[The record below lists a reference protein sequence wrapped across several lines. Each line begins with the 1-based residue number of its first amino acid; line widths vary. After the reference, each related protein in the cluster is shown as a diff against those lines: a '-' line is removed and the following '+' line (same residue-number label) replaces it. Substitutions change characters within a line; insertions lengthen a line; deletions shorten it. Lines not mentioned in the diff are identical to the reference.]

1 MVLLGMA
8 MNWEF
13 RWILLIPLLAA
24 GMTAGVAVYA
34 VSRWRVAVWV
44 PYFFALMVA
53 ISIWS
58 LGYTFEIAAL
68 ELATKILF
76 AKIEY
81 LGIATVSLFWFLF
94 AAHYAGNGKAVTG
107 WRLLWLG
114 LIPLVTIGLA
124 LTNERHLLIWR
135 TLVLQ
140 ETTSFLALKLEYGNW
155 FWVHVAA
162 SYLLLAA
169 GTLMIITAVRRFP
182 VAYRAQLLLLIV
194 GSLFPWLG
202 NLYSLFDLGP
212 IPELDWTPIG
222 FALTGVIAAW
232 AVFRLNL
239 FDLVPV
245 ARRVTLD
252 SMREGVVV
260 LDLQNRIVDVNPAA
274 RLMFGEAEKEVIG
287 RPLAAYL
294 AHQPELITQYANV
307 FEGDSLLTLLVQGE
321 LREYDLQISPL
332 YDDVLT
338 LRGRLFVLR
347 DVTPRRRAESQLA
360 ASEARY
366 RLVSEMVSDYAYA
379 YEVSETGQT
388 RLEWVTEAFARVTGY
403 SATAMQG
410 QGGWLTVVHPADQML
425 FRERLARLLAGE
437 ADVTEYRIVTRVG
450 TVRWLRDVGRSLR
463 DEQTGCVTHIYG
475 AATDITE
482 SRKAREDL
490 LAQKQLFESLVQ
502 VARATAEGPEIEKV
516 LQNAVYVAATLT
528 EAELGSLLLVDEDL
542 RVTHSYLSGRENS
555 NGQHDGLLQTVMK
568 QGLAHWVVVNG
579 QPTLIHDTFQ
589 DDRWVKLPGEIRP
602 ARSALAVPIMSGEQV
617 LGVLTLQHSQ
627 VGFFRDEYVGLMEA
641 AADQMALA
649 LRNAQMY
656 DMQHRLADHQTVLYE
671 VLRLISSHLTPE
683 TVVQTAT
690 EAITRLTNWTAVAI
704 LVHDEAANQFV
715 VQSATGGLAVYIGKL
730 VPVKLGNSERPFQEW
745 EQPVPPVS
753 EGLKLADS
761 RQVLSIPLWH
771 GGERIGVFYVESEQK
786 RPFSRH
792 DRQLAE
798 ALAEAISLAMDNAR
812 THVELREY
820 AAGLSTLYTV
830 TRQASS
836 SLIIG
841 DTLEKTLYAAITA
854 LGFEMGVITLL
865 NPEDDLLHVEAT
877 FGFAK
882 AVARQMKQGDLR
894 GSVCEFVHLRQEPL
908 QIDDVEQDFE
918 AVFKLQPDMRTVLNG
933 IKRLGARSYS
943 GIPLLHRGESLG
955 SLCLFSQQ
963 PRVLSL
969 SEVSL
974 QITIGQQIATALVN
988 ADLYEQARQQ
998 LREQTAIREAMAVM
1012 TSTIALPD
1020 VLARI
1025 AQQMCQVLGAT
1036 SAYICSFDGETLYST
1051 VLAEYV
1057 GRDATT
1063 NEHESDLGTVY
1074 YMPEQF
1080 PRDLQLIKVGWPTTI
1095 HANDEDL
1102 NAYEQH
1108 HLLKHGVKSLLVLPM
1123 QFGGK
1128 TVAYAEVWESR
1139 RRREFSANEVALGQA
1154 IAQQASI
1161 AFENARLFQSVENER
1176 TRLNALIQASRDGI
1190 VLIGTDNRIKVIN
1203 QMALTLLGLP
1213 DGVEAWIERPLR
1225 QAVKQLRA
1233 ISPQLVDLL
1242 LKEVARLREN
1252 DDQPGFGEF
1261 EANNYITQWLNLPV
1275 MAEGNRIGHLL
1286 IFRNVTDERRLGRM
1300 REDLVHT
1307 IVHDLRNPLS
1317 AVNICVELM
1326 TEQLASVQ
1334 LSSEIYDY
1342 LGIVQRNTEK
1352 TTRLVDMILDINR
1365 LESGQMPI
1373 SFRPVVLTELV
1384 DEVLKLQRPLA
1395 EEDQIHL
1402 EQDVP
1407 LSLPKVMIDA
1417 NLIERVLQNLLDN
1430 ALKTTPAGR
1439 GVIRVEARSAST
1451 ESGRRVLVSVVD
1463 NGPGIPA
1470 DIRDHMFQKF
1480 ITGEGQR
1487 RRGTGLGLA
1496 FCRMA
1501 IDAHDEDIWVAQS
1514 ERGVGTTIT
1523 FSLPIALG

>member
-1 MVLLGMA
+1 

-13 RWILLIPLLAA
+13 RWILLIPVLAA
-24 GMTAGVAVYA
+24 VMTAGVAIYA
-34 VSRWRVAVWV
+34 VLRWRVANWV
-44 PYFFALMVA
+44 PYLFALTAVIA
-53 ISIWS
+53 LWS
-58 LGYTFEIAAL
+58 LGYAFEIAAL
-68 ELATKILF
+68 QLPSKLVF
-76 AKIEY
+76 AKIQY

-94 AAHYAGNGKAVTG
+94 AAHYVGYGKYMTWWVLGLLAVVPAVT
-107 WRLLWLG
+107 
-114 LIPLVTIGLA
+114 IALVF
-124 LTNERHLLIWR
+124 TNERHLLIWR
-135 TLVLQ
+135 TFVLQ
-140 ETTSFLALKLEYGNW
+140 PTDAFLALQLTYGDW
-155 FWVHVAA
+155 FWVHVIA
-162 SYLLLAA
+162 SYGLFAL
-169 GTLMIITAVRRFP
+169 GTLLIVNALRRFP
-182 VAYRAQLLLLIV
+182 PAYRWQLLLLIF
-194 GSLFPWLG
+194 GSLLPWLG
-202 NLYSLFDLGP
+202 NLYSLLDLGP
-212 IPELDWTPIG
+212 VPELDLTPTG
-222 FALTGVIAAW
+222 FALAGIILAW
-232 AVFRLNL
+232 VVFRFHL

-252 SMREGVVV
+252 SMREGLLV

-274 RLMFGEAEKEVIG
+274 RAILGGKEGDEVIG
-287 RPLAAYL
+287 RPLADYF
-294 AHQPELITQYANV
+294 AHQPGLVQQYDNL
-307 FEGDSLLTLLVQGE
+307 FEGESVLTVVVQGE
-321 LREYDLQISPL
+321 PREYDLQISPL
-332 YDDVLT
+332 YDEALT

-379 YEVSETGQT
+379 YAVDEQGRAT
-388 RLEWVTEAFARVTGY
+388 LEWVTEAFARVTGY
-403 SATAMQG
+403 SAAAMQG
-410 QGGWLTVVHPADQML
+410 QGGWLTVVHPADMVL
-425 FRERLARLLAGE
+425 FRGRIARLLAGDL
-437 ADVTEYRIVTRVG
+437 DVLEYRIVTRAGV
-450 TVRWLRDVGRSLR
+450 VRWLRDIGRSLR
-463 DEQTGCVTHIYG
+463 DEQTGRVTHIYG

-482 SRKAREDL
+482 GRRAQEDL

-502 VARATAEGPEIEKV
+502 VARATAQGPEIEKV

-528 EAELGSLLLVDEDL
+528 GAELGSLLLVDEDL

-555 NGQHDGLLQTVMK
+555 NGQHDGLLRTVMR
-568 QGLAHWVVVNG
+568 QGLGHWVVVNG
-579 QPTLIHDTFQ
+579 QSTLVRDTFL
-589 DDRWVKLPGEIRP
+589 DERWVKLPGEIRP

-627 VGFFRDEYVGLMEA
+627 VDFFRDEFVGLMEA

-656 DMQHRLADHQTVLYE
+656 DLQHRLADHQTILYE

-690 EAITRLTNWTAVAI
+690 EAIARLTNWTAVAI
-704 LVHDEAANQFV
+704 LVYDEAANQFV
-715 VQSATGGLAVYIGKL
+715 VRSATGGLEAYLGVM
-730 VPVKLGNSERPFQEW
+730 VPVKLGNSERPFSHWREL
-745 EQPVPPVS
+745 S
-753 EGLKLADS
+753 SAADGLRLAGGL
-761 RQVLSIPLWH
+761 QMLSIPLWH

-786 RPFSRH
+786 RPFSRN

-812 THVELREY
+812 THAELSEY
-820 AAGLSTLYTV
+820 AAGLSALYTV
-830 TRQASS
+830 TRQAGS

-854 LGFEMGVITLL
+854 LGFEMGVLTLL
-865 NPEDDLLHVEAT
+865 DSEDDLLHVEAT
-877 FGFAK
+877 FGFAED
-882 AVARQMKQGDLR
+882 ADQRVKQENLR

-908 QIDDVEQDFE
+908 QIDDVEQDLE
-918 AVFKLQPDMRTVLNG
+918 PILKLQPDMYSLFNG
-933 IKRLGARSYS
+933 IRRLGARSYS

-955 SLCLFSQQ
+955 SLCLFSRQ
-963 PRVLSL
+963 PRALSL

-988 ADLYEQARQQ
+988 ADLYEQARRQ
-998 LREQTAIREAMAVM
+998 LREQTAIREATAVM

-1036 SAYICSFDGETLYST
+1036 SAYICSFDGETFYST

-1057 GRDATT
+1057 GEQATLSERET
-1063 NEHESDLGTVY
+1063 DLGTIY

-1095 HANDEDL
+1095 HADDADL
-1102 NAYEQH
+1102 NTHERQH
-1108 HLLKHGVKSLLVLPM
+1108 LQKYGVKSLLVLPM

-1128 TVAYAEVWESR
+1128 TVAYAEIWESR
-1139 RRREFSANEVALGQA
+1139 RRREFSADEVALGQA

-1203 QMALTLLGLP
+1203 EMALILLGLS
-1213 DGVEAWIERPLR
+1213 GEVQVWVERPLR
-1225 QAVKQLRA
+1225 HAIKQLRS
-1233 ISPQLVDLL
+1233 ISAKLVDLVL
-1242 LKEVARLREN
+1242 QEVSRLRQNNE
-1252 DDQPGFGEF
+1252 QPGFGEF

-1275 MAEGNRIGHLL
+1275 VAEGNRIGHLL
-1286 IFRNVTDERRLGRM
+1286 ILRNVTDERRLGRM

-1334 LSSEIYDY
+1334 LSSEVYDY

-1373 SFRPVVLTELV
+1373 SFRPVVLAELV
-1384 DEVLKLQRPLA
+1384 DEVLNLQRPLA
-1395 EEDQIHL
+1395 EEDQIRL

-1407 LSLPKVMIDA
+1407 LSLPKVLVDA

-1430 ALKTTPAGR
+1430 ALKTTPSGR
-1439 GVIRVEARSAST
+1439 GVIRVEARSAGT
-1451 ESGRRVLVSVVD
+1451 ENGRRVLVSVVD

-1514 ERGVGTTIT
+1514 EQGVGTTIT